1 MNSPAIREDSIGL
14 SRSEASIWPPG
25 APSAASNDAGLD
37 TVVAYWRLIRRKT
50 LFIFS
55 WALAA
60 VLAAW
65 LYTTWQTPMYQAQT
79 SLEYQP
85 LSDAVTPF
93 REPAAPA
100 APPDGVGDLA
110 MQTEVEILQN
120 ESVLGRV
127 ADRLHF
133 LNRPEFTAVGLGDRI
148 RRAARRPAAPIAP
161 RERALKTVRMRL
173 GVWNQARLIHITYDS
188 PDARFAAQFANTLA
202 DEFIREHQQARSETA
217 RRVGE
222 WLAGQVTEIRKTLEN
237 LERQTQDYAQ
247 NAGLLFTGEQQQ
259 DNVAEARLRL
269 LGNELAAAQAD
280 RIMKQSQYQAAADV
294 PPESLPQVMS
304 DNALRDYEVKLTDL
318 RREMESLASLL
329 TPSHYKVRT
338 IQNQIAVLEAAR
350 DRELAATRKR
360 IENEYKAA
368 QRREQ
373 LLATRYAEQS
383 KLVSS
388 LAAKSIHY
396 NTLKR
401 EVETARALHASM
413 LQKAQELSL
422 SAAVPASNIRV
433 LNRAL
438 PPARPYKPNY
448 LLNLSVAFFAGLF
461 FGVGVVLLR
470 EHSDVTFKSPGQ
482 ALTILQMPELAVIP
496 KPQRGALAGLQACW
510 PVKPGRRGP
519 TVELAT
525 RDGAY
530 PLLVESFHDAAASLC
545 IRYEGMARV
554 ITLTSPGPGE
564 GKTTVAANLAIA
576 LAQTNR
582 RVLLVDGDI
591 RRPRLHKIFNLPGRP
606 GLSDLL
612 CNSDV
617 LNTRAVRYAESVR
630 GIPNLYLLP
639 SGPLT
644 VAEEAKETAGVSALL
659 YSERLPELVAQ
670 LRQEFDMVIIDA
682 PPVLHGPDARLL
694 SRAADGV
701 VLVLRAKKTS
711 REAATASLQRLL
723 ADNLTVLGTILNG
736 WDPRTDSFYGYATYA
751 TRKL

>member
-1 MNSPAIREDSIGL
+1 MNSSAVHDDSIGL
-14 SRSEASIWPPG
+14 SRPEASVWPLG
-25 APSAASNDAGLD
+25 APSTASSDAGLD
-37 TVVAYWRLIRRKT
+37 TLITYWRLIRRKAP
-50 LFIFS
+50 FIFLC
-55 WALAA
+55 ALAA
-60 VLAAW
+60 VLGAW
-65 LYTTWQTPMYQAQT
+65 GYTAGQTPMYQAQT

-85 LSDAVTPF
+85 LNEAVTPF

-100 APPDGVGDLA
+100 APPDGAGDLA

-127 ADRLHF
+127 ADRLNL
-133 LNRPEFTAVGLGDRI
+133 LNRPEFTAPGLVDRV
-148 RRAARRPAAPIAP
+148 RNAAGLPVAPISP
-161 RERALKTVRMRL
+161 RERALKMVRMRV

-222 WLAGQVTEIRKTLEN
+222 WLSGQVAEIRTTLES

-294 PPESLPQVMS
+294 PPESLPQVVG

-318 RREMESLASLL
+318 RRELESLESLL

-338 IQNQIAVLEAAR
+338 VQNQIAVLEAAR

-360 IENEYKAA
+360 IENEYQAA
-368 QRREQ
+368 LRREQ
-373 LLATRYAEQS
+373 LLSTRYADQS

-422 SAAVPASNIRV
+422 GAAVPASNIRV

-448 LLNLSVAFFAGLF
+448 LLNLSVALFAGLF

-482 ALTILQMPELAVIP
+482 ALSILQTPELAAIP
-496 KPQRGALAGLQACW
+496 KPQRGCLAGLRACL
-510 PVKPGRRGP
+510 PANPHRNGQK
-519 TVELAT
+519 VELAA

-545 IRYEGMARV
+545 IRYEGAAHV

-591 RRPRLHKIFNLPGRP
+591 RRPRLHKIFNLAGRP

-612 CNSDV
+612 CDSSV
-617 LNTRAVRYAESVR
+617 LDTRAVRYAEMVR

-644 VAEEAKETAGVSALL
+644 IAPETKEAAGISALL
-659 YSERLPELVAQ
+659 HSERLPELVAQ

-682 PPVLHGPDARLL
+682 PPALHGPDARLL

-701 VLVLRAKKTS
+701 ILVLRAKKTS
-711 REAATASLQRLL
+711 REAAVATLQRLL